1 MHRFWE
7 THALLAQLVEQ
18 LTLNQWVQGSSP
30 WRRTKQEKILIFSCF
45 FYYILWQ
52 IRGVHQQNW
61 GLCKKFTGTS
71 SLYTHFSCPFCKAR
85 GTRSAAAGVVCKHPK
100 KTLQMLA
107 FTTPPAER
115 SPPLT
120 QDGELG
126 ETNTHERRLVFRK
139 QHWITV
145 SANWAKMMNPYIKT
159 KSVP

>member
-1 MHRFWE
+1 MGPGFESLTAYE
-7 THALLAQLVEQ
+7 TGENFNFLL
-18 LTLNQWVQGSSP
+18 
-30 WRRTKQEKILIFSCF
+30 F
-45 FYYILWQ
+45 FLYYILWQ
-52 IRGVHQQNW
+52 VRVHRQNW

-107 FTTPPAER
+107 FTTPPVER

-126 ETNTHERRLVFRK
+126 ETNTHETRLVFRK
-139 QHWITV
+139 RH
-145 SANWAKMMNPYIKT
+145 
-159 KSVP
+159 